1 MALYMLQAKYTS
13 EAIRSIAESGSN
25 REDAARAVI
34 EQCGGKLIGM
44 WGMLGQDYHIA
55 LVVEYDDLPS
65 YLGTVIT
72 TVLGGAIAD
81 FKSIALYSSDDVV
94 KGSGENQANKPS
106 YVPQLRS
113 LLSEISP

>member
-13 EAIRSIAESGSN
+13 EAIRNIAESGSN

-81 FKSIALYSSDDVV
+81 FKTIVLYSSDDVV
-94 KGSGENQANKPS
+94 KASAVYKAHKAAYAPPS
-106 YVPQLRS
+106 S
-113 LLSEISP
+113 